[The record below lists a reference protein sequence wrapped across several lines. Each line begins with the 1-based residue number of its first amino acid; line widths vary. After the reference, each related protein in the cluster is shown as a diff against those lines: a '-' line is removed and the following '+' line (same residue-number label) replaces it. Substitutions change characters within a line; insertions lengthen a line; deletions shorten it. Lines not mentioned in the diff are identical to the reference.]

1 VTFATLAYNI
11 SLQAFAKLFPR
22 GTARGCAY
30 TKKLAP
36 DSTGT
41 ARCRRRDC
49 AAGRGTHRTPGDR
62 AHPEERIQKNVGVPW
77 RTQTVDTFKAGNA
90 DAPVKG
96 IATTMMATFD
106 VLQRAAKSGR
116 NLVITH
122 EPTFYNHEDDTKD
135 FAADPVYAAKHA
147 FIEKNNMVVWR
158 FHDHWHARRPDGILT
173 GMIEIL
179 GWEKYRDPENSRLLV
194 LPATSLAS
202 LARDVQKRL
211 KVRTPRVIGDPAMPV
226 SKVALNPGY
235 ANLQGVTGTLMR
247 PEVDVLVVGES
258 REWEGV
264 EYAQDAIAAGM
275 KKALIVLGH
284 AVSEENGMSECARWL
299 KTFVTE
305 VPVEFVPAGEPFWTV
320 S

>member
-1 VTFATLAYNI
+1 MDELT
-11 SLQAFAKLFPR
+11 
-22 GTARGCAY
+22 
-30 TKKLAP
+30 
-36 DSTGT
+36 
-41 ARCRRRDC
+41 RRDLLH
-49 AAGRGTHRTPGDR
+49 AAPAVLFSEAALAQPGGELSAR
-62 AHPEERIQKNVGVPW
+62 QVIERIQKNVGVPW
-77 RTQTVDTFKAGNA
+77 RSQTVDTFKAGNP
-90 DAPVKG
+90 DAAVKG

-106 VLQRAAKSGR
+106 VLQRAAQAGR

-135 FAADPVYAAKHA
+135 FASDPVYAAKHA
-147 FIEKNNMVVWR
+147 FIEKNNLVVWR

-173 GMIEIL
+173 GMLNIL
-179 GWEKYRDPENSRLLV
+179 DWDKYRNPENSRVLV
-194 LPATSLAS
+194 LPATTLGA
-202 LARDVQKRL
+202 LARDIQKRL
-211 KVRTPRVIGDPAMPV
+211 KVRTMRIIGDPALAV

-235 ANLQGVTGTLMR
+235 ANLQGVTRTLSR
-247 PEVDVLVVGES
+247 PDVDVVVVGES

-284 AVSEENGMSECARWL
+284 AISEENGMSECAMWL

-320 S
+320 

>member
-1 VTFATLAYNI
+1 MDALTRRDWLRATPVLLAADVVNAQNSGEI
-11 SLQAFAKLFPR
+11 
-22 GTARGCAY
+22 TARQVI
-30 TKKLAP
+30 
-36 DSTGT
+36 
-41 ARCRRRDC
+41 
-49 AAGRGTHRTPGDR
+49 
-62 AHPEERIQKNVGVPW
+62 ERIQKNVGVAW
-77 RTQTVDTFKAGNA
+77 RSQTVDTFKAGNP

-96 IATTMMATFD
+96 IATTFMATFD
-106 VLQRAAKSGR
+106 VVQRAARSGK

-135 FAADPVYAAKHA
+135 FSADPVYLAKHA

-173 GMIEIL
+173 GMLEIL
-179 GWEKYRDPENSRLLV
+179 GWEKYRNPDNPRVLV
-194 LPATSLAS
+194 LPAAPLAS
-202 LARDVQKRL
+202 LARDMQKRL
-211 KVRTPRVIGDPAMPV
+211 KVRTMRVVGDPAMPV

-235 ANLQGVTGTLMR
+235 ASLQGATRTLAQ

-284 AVSEENGMSECARWL
+284 VISEENGMSECARWL

-305 VPVEFVPAGEPFWTV
+305 VPVEFVPAGEPFWAV

>member
-1 VTFATLAYNI
+1 
-11 SLQAFAKLFPR
+11 
-22 GTARGCAY
+22 
-30 TKKLAP
+30 
-36 DSTGT
+36 
-41 ARCRRRDC
+41 
-49 AAGRGTHRTPGDR
+49 
-62 AHPEERIQKNVGVPW
+62 
-77 RTQTVDTFKAGNA
+77 
-90 DAPVKG
+90 
-96 IATTMMATFD
+96 

-173 GMIEIL
+173 GMLDIL

-211 KVRTPRVIGDPAMPV
+211 KVRTMRVIGDPAMPV
-226 SKVALNPGY
+226 SKVALNPAY

-284 AVSEENGMSECARWL
+284 AISEENGMSECARWL